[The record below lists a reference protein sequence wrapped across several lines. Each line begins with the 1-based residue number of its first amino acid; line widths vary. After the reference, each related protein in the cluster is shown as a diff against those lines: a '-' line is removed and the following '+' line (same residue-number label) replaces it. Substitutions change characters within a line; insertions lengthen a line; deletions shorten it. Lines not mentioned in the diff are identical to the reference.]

1 MGPRRRTDLKIWPSE
16 AKNLKETDF
25 DIKKHLAPPKS
36 AEHDEKTI
44 SETEYFSDFVL
55 LASTNR
61 KLQIVRNAR
70 CRSFAPIGA
79 KFEG

>member
-1 MGPRRRTDLKIWPSE
+1 MGPKRRTDLKIWPSE

-44 SETEYFSDFVL
+44 SETEYFFVFF
-55 LASTNR
+55 LASKDR

-70 CRSFAPIGA
+70 CRSFAPIGV
-79 KFEG
+79 KFEV